1 MGKIMEWIDL
11 PVAQAIDYF
20 TQMSGNFM
28 DIARTLGVILCFT
41 AICWTSVKL
50 AFGFIETPKAVI
62 GIIAKILFFILF
74 LNSYWAVTEGLKR
87 FSTETGNLAS
97 GTSTEKITAQLG
109 EFLNT
114 MQKAVDAQ
122 EAQIGK
128 DVLGELTRK
137 RSQVQASIGG
147 TGYGSNWAGANA
159 KILDENTFNQEVER
173 TTQAR
178 LAANQSSQVKTLA
191 AIKSVLGTDGAGRYI
206 LKDLYLGDT
215 AYLSPNTML
224 RIAILTA
231 QIMWEKEWTSVDEE
245 WQANDEEGFF
255 TGMTKAKGVA
265 SFPLRR
271 IWDMLLV
278 FITMIAVVLAMIF
291 SLIQYVAAI
300 IEFTIIIAVASV
312 CLPFLFL
319 DETKDIA
326 GKIMPSMLAQVAKLI
341 MITICM
347 WYALW
352 AFLDLALNTIAESSG
367 FNLTTFAYVFF
378 VITITWMLTQSAPK
392 VAMALMTGQPQ
403 LSMGEMVAAMGTAV
417 AAGTMTGQAVGTAAG
432 MTKAAVPAMAR
443 GGANA
448 MGSMAAFG
456 GAGQAAFDR
465 AKKMGLSTYE
475 QYAAA
480 AKAVGKEAMFRS
492 GQGFSSSLQN
502 IAHAG
507 TGGGPGGGG
516 GNGPGSGFSRFGY
529 NNNGEK
535 IVDENG
541 NEVKQG
547 EEGIVSLS
555 YKNAR
560 NEHGQYATLQ
570 EYMAKQKEMAAK
582 RVNDEEW
589 KAPPPKTKP
598 KSPRPATSGYLGT
611 DFVAPKMLGESDTKA
626 LPAPDTIYL

>member
-1 MGKIMEWIDL
+1 MEWIDL

-97 GTSTEKITAQLG
+97 GTSTEEITAQLG

-122 EAQIGK
+122 EAQIAK

-159 KILDENTFNQEVER
+159 KILDENTFNQEVDKI
-173 TTQAR
+173 TQAR

-206 LKDLYLGDT
+206 IKDLYLGDT

-255 TGMTKAKGVA
+255 TGMTKAKGVS

-392 VAMALMTGQPQ
+392 VAMAL
-403 LSMGEMVAAMGTAV
+403 
-417 AAGTMTGQAVGTAAG
+417 
-432 MTKAAVPAMAR
+432 
-443 GGANA
+443 
-448 MGSMAAFG
+448 
-456 GAGQAAFDR
+456 
-465 AKKMGLSTYE
+465 
-475 QYAAA
+475 
-480 AKAVGKEAMFRS
+480 
-492 GQGFSSSLQN
+492 
-502 IAHAG
+502 
-507 TGGGPGGGG
+507 
-516 GNGPGSGFSRFGY
+516 
-529 NNNGEK
+529 
-535 IVDENG
+535 
-541 NEVKQG
+541 
-547 EEGIVSLS
+547 
-555 YKNAR
+555 
-560 NEHGQYATLQ
+560 
-570 EYMAKQKEMAAK
+570 
-582 RVNDEEW
+582 
-589 KAPPPKTKP
+589 
-598 KSPRPATSGYLGT
+598 
-611 DFVAPKMLGESDTKA
+611 
-626 LPAPDTIYL
+626 